1 MAKGVVATM
10 DTVGFITEPTVKI
23 DRAIAYW
30 FANRLDQCIVLR
42 GIHSYQYVMAKHQ
55 DDKGTDERFLEEI
68 KKNLTEYLLQIFDS
82 VSVEANS
89 QRKNEGDKMFTL
101 RLSGV
106 VAQDGK
112 TYELAHAVLVN
123 GETYK
128 LVDEGRALNNVR

>member
-42 GIHSYQYVMAKHQ
+42 GTHSYQYVMAKHQ
-55 DDKGTDERFLEEI
+55 DDKGSEERFLEEI

-82 VSVEANS
+82 VSVEAKS
-89 QRKNEGDKMFTL
+89 HRKNEGDKMYTL

-106 VAQDGK
+106 VGQDGK

>member
-42 GIHSYQYVMAKHQ
+42 GTHSYQYVMAKHQ
-55 DDKGTDERFLEEI
+55 DDKGSEERFLEEI

-82 VSVEANS
+82 VSVEAKS
-89 QRKNEGDKMFTL
+89 YRKNEGDKMFTL
-101 RLSGV
+101 ILSGV
-106 VAQDGK
+106 VVQDDK
-112 TYELAHAVLVN
+112 KYDLARSVLIN
-123 GETYK
+123 GETYR

>member
-68 KKNLTEYLLQIFDS
+68 KKTSPSIYCKFSTVLASKQIPNVKTKVTRCSHFGYQVSLPRMVRLMSLHMLYWLTVKHINWLM
-82 VSVEANS
+82 
-89 QRKNEGDKMFTL
+89 KEGL
-101 RLSGV
+101 
-106 VAQDGK
+106 
-112 TYELAHAVLVN
+112 
-123 GETYK
+123 
-128 LVDEGRALNNVR
+128 

>member
-10 DTVGFITEPTVKI
+10 DTVGFITEPSVKI
-23 DRAIAYW
+23 DRAMAYW
-30 FANRLDQCIVLR
+30 FANRIDQCIILR
-42 GIHSYQYVMAKHQ
+42 NIHSYQYVMAKHQ
-55 DDKGTDERFLEEI
+55 DDKGSEERFLEDI

-82 VSVEANS
+82 ASVEAKS
-89 QRKNEGDKMFTL
+89 SREKEGDKMFTL

-112 TYELAHAVLVN
+112 TYDLAKSVLIN